1 MGNLYFDKEGMHK
14 KQNLDNDRYEMPEE
28 EFTNIMSQIQN
39 SEDLLILDWDDDL
52 KKPFIKNLTKDLEYK
67 KERMRKLRV
76 SECFPIINRGA
87 LWYNSLAET
96 QKEELEIW
104 YNAWLNVT
112 ISNVI
117 PQKPEWLK

>member
-1 MGNLYFDKEGMHK
+1 
-14 KQNLDNDRYEMPEE
+14 
-28 EFTNIMSQIQN
+28 
-39 SEDLLILDWDDDL
+39 
-52 KKPFIKNLTKDLEYK
+52 
-67 KERMRKLRV
+67 MRKLRV

-87 LWYNSLAET
+87 LWYNSLTET

-117 PQKPEWLK
+117 PQKPE